1 MLELLITIK
10 RDMPMLALMVLDI
23 WVVQKESIAV
33 LRQTLPNLNTDIL
46 DRIIEIQGDES
57 ATEKPNLLQSMF
69 REGMIFIEDLNDQLV
84 ASIESKPRS
93 STQGAQK

>member
-33 LRQTLPNLNTDIL
+33 LRQTLPDLNTDIL
-46 DRIIEIQGDES
+46 DRIIEIQGDEY
-57 ATEKPNLLQSMF
+57 ATEKPELLQSMF

-93 STQGAQK
+93 STQGA